1 MIKRLLQFIEYQN
14 ISISA
19 FEKEINASEG
29 VLRKAI
35 KNNSDIQSK
44 WLINISEYY
53 PNLNTEWL
61 LTGKGEMLKSE
72 KVTTNHLPTFRKMI
86 PLIPLDA
93 MAGFGTGDVS
103 VMDYETEQY
112 YVPEFERL
120 QVDYMIR
127 VKGSSMQPKYNS
139 GDVVACK
146 KIPLDGLFFQW
157 NKVYVLDTV
166 QGALIKRIH
175 QGEDKEHIK
184 IVSDNKDYPPFELN
198 VKENVRA
205 VALVVGVVRL
215 E

>member
-1 MIKRLLQFIEYQN
+1 MIKERIIQLIEYKDIGKEDFYKKIGMTSANFRGSAKKSPLNSNAIEN
-14 ISISA
+14 ILS
-19 FEKEINASEG
+19 EIPDVN
-29 VLRKAI
+29 
-35 KNNSDIQSK
+35 
-44 WLINISEYY
+44 
-53 PNLNTEWL
+53 PNWL
-61 LTGKGEMLKSE
+61 LTGEGEMLKSE

>member
-1 MIKRLLQFIEYQN
+1 MIKERIIQLIEYKDIGKEDFYKKIGMTSANFRGSAKKSPLNSNAIEN
-14 ISISA
+14 ILS
-19 FEKEINASEG
+19 EIPDVN
-29 VLRKAI
+29 
-35 KNNSDIQSK
+35 
-44 WLINISEYY
+44 
-53 PNLNTEWL
+53 PNWL
-61 LTGKGEMLKSE
+61 LTGEGEMLKSE

-166 QGALIKRIH
+166 QGSLIKRIH

>member
-1 MIKRLLQFIEYQN
+1 MIKERIIQLIEYKDIGKEDFYKKIGMTSANFRGSAKKSPLNSNAIEN
-14 ISISA
+14 ILS
-19 FEKEINASEG
+19 EIPDVN
-29 VLRKAI
+29 
-35 KNNSDIQSK
+35 
-44 WLINISEYY
+44 
-53 PNLNTEWL
+53 PNWL
-61 LTGKGEMLKSE
+61 LTGEGEMLKSE

-198 VKENVRA
+198 VKENVCA